1 MDFLIDLDDGRTLT
15 YRTDPAAL
23 TWDDGTPVDLSKFA
37 YKHFDVQ
44 PTDNDQIAFSPEM
57 PITGKVQPR
66 VLKIQLG
73 LGCNYSC
80 SYCSQ
85 GGQVEESSSREDAA
99 EFLAGLD
106 TWLHDEP
113 DKIEFWGGEPTLYWK
128 KLEILAHELRR
139 RFPRAKMSMVTNGTL
154 LTYERALWLHDLGF
168 TVAVSHDGPG
178 QSLRGGDPF
187 SDETWTETMRAVFKL
202 FGERI
207 CFNSVITPKNYD
219 LLQIIL
225 WFEDRMGFEV
235 KVNVEDVVTDYGTAR
250 WAYSDLEAMGRSI
263 RGYVSTGMALF
274 FPRLRW
280 AVQQFM
286 ESLAVAKPLAGS
298 HQVCGMD
305 RKDQLAVDLHGNV
318 LTCQNAGAES
328 GHRIGSIQNL
338 DEVRLD
344 TSRSWASRP
353 HCHEC
358 PVVHLCYGS
367 CMFLAGRDFE
377 SSCHASY
384 HYNTAILSGV
394 VRLLTGREVVAIS
407 GWKPST
413 QRVIPIKVAA

>member
-1 MDFLIDLDDGRTLT
+1 MDFLIELDDGRNLT
-15 YRTDPAAL
+15 YSTDPCKVA
-23 TWDDGTPVDLSKFA
+23 WENGERIDLSRFA
-37 YKHFDVQ
+37 YQYFDVGAA
-44 PTDNDQIAFSPEM
+44 DNDQIAFSPEA
-57 PITGKVQPR
+57 PVIGKVQPR

-85 GGQVEESSSREDAA
+85 GGQVEESTSREDAA
-99 EFLAGLD
+99 EFLAKLD

-128 KLEILAHELRR
+128 KLEILAPELRR
-139 RFPRAKMSMVTNGTL
+139 RFQKARMSMVTNGTL
-154 LTYERALWLHDLGF
+154 LTIARAQWLLDLGF
-168 TVAVSHDGPG
+168 TIAVSHDGPG
-178 QSLRGGDPF
+178 QSLRGDDPF
-187 SDETWTETMRAVFKL
+187 ENGEWTETMRAIFKL

-235 KVNVEDVVTDYGTAR
+235 KVNVEDVVTDYGTAK
-250 WAYSDLEAMGRSI
+250 WSPTDLAAMAKSI
-263 RGYVSTGMALF
+263 RGYVSTGMAMF

-280 AVQQFM
+280 AAQQFM
-286 ESLAVAKPLAGS
+286 ESLAVSKPLGGS

-305 RKDQLAVDLHGNV
+305 RPDQLAVDLNGSV

-338 DEVRLD
+338 DAVRLD

-367 CMFLAGRDFE
+367 CMFLKGQEFE
-377 SSCHASY
+377 SSCLSSY

-394 VRLLTGREVVAIS
+394 IKLLSGAEVKSIS
-407 GWKPST
+407 GWKP
-413 QRVIPIKVAA
+413 RKIIPIEVLS